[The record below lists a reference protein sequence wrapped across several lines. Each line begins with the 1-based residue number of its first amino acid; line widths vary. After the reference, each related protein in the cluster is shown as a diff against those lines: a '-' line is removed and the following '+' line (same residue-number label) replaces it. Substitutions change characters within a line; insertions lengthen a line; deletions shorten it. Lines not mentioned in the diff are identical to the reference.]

1 MFRAT
6 NKKYFWDLTYI
17 SIFQG
22 PICTTSTNHCQ
33 LDHINQ
39 KLILAFWIYLVLALF
54 TLDCIGAFHFGL
66 VSAPFILDCAFFELV
81 SVSVRPF
88 MYRLGPLKTC
98 DIDWYWLGPL
108 NRYRLTLVETFK

>member
-1 MFRAT
+1 MLRAT

-54 TLDCIGAFHFGL
+54 TLDWYQHLSFWIGI
-66 VSAPFILDCAFFELV
+66 SAFFELV

-98 DIDWYWLGPL
+98 GIGCDL
-108 NRYRLTLVETFK
+108 